1 MSARQQVREGR
12 KALPIA
18 LIGQAIRKLTRHE
31 LEAVTERLI
40 ERLDELSG
48 DPDLEDSHDQEAIDE
63 REPECEGGAGFW
75 DIDQRFSVM
84 DGQFMHNRTNVDDYP
99 FR

>member
-1 MSARQQVREGR
+1 MSRRQHIMEGR

-18 LIGQAIRKLTRHE
+18 LIGQVIRKLTRHE

-40 ERLDELSG
+40 ERLDEISG
-48 DPDLEDSHDQEAIDE
+48 DPDLEDNGDQEDIDE
-63 REPECEGGAGFW
+63 REPEYEGGAGFW
-75 DIDQRFSVM
+75 DIDQRFSIM
-84 DGQFMHNRTNVDDYP
+84 DGAYMHIRSNVDDYP